1 MCDGPSVA
9 HVRNPG
15 TAPPNLAGVQEMAAG
30 ILRVDSRVL
39 LDQAEL
45 WVDDIRLSDVVQDAG
60 YAGAVDVTLT
70 AADVA
75 DVAISVSHRDAQFH
89 QLGEDPSY
97 VADNAASVAGTV
109 RLDRFL
115 PDRWGIAAPLTV
127 RYAATSSD
135 PLYLAGTDL
144 RADALTGLRT
154 PRATAASY
162 ALTLRRIGRSRSPV
176 MRYLVDPLAV
186 SGAYTEGTARGDL
199 ALATA
204 SSYTF

>member
-1 MCDGPSVA
+1 MPRRSCGSQPPETRTFSSIAGSACGP
-9 HVRNPG
+9 
-15 TAPPNLAGVQEMAAG
+15 APPNLAAVQEMAAG

-75 DVAISVSHRDAQFH
+75 DVAISVSRRDAQFH

-115 PDRWGIAAPLTV
+115 PHRWGIAAPLTV

-135 PLYLAGTDL
+135 PFYLAGTDL
-144 RADALTGLRT
+144 RGDALDGLRT
-154 PRATAASY
+154 PQSRATS
-162 ALTLRRIGRSRSPV
+162 
-176 MRYLVDPLAV
+176 D
-186 SGAYTEGTARGDL
+186 
-199 ALATA
+199 
-204 SSYTF
+204 